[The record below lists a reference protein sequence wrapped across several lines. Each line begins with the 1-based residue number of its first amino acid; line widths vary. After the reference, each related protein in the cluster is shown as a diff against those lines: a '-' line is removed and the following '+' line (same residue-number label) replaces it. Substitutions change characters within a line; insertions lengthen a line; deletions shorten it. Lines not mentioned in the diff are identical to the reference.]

1 MREISSPNNKRPK
14 DKAPWTREATLEL
27 RELVKESTLDEL
39 AAKLNCKVSRLIEKC
54 RKHSFK
60 YTRSKGEL

>member
-14 DKAPWTREATLEL
+14 DKVQWTDETTLEL
-27 RELVKESTLDEL
+27 RELVKVYTLDEI
-39 AAKLNCKVSRLIEKC
+39 AIKLKCKVSRLLEKC

-60 YTRSKGEL
+60 YTRSKKG